1 MYYLLDLPFLANKHF
16 PHNCN
21 TRRVLEMEHALRR
34 EASSLF
40 LLKLLKPPPARK
52 PCIDPLLLQLPAVPA
67 VPAMPAM
74 PATEGVEH
82 PPAIRAGAHCN
93 SSTSQCTP
101 MDARDSTCGR
111 GNYQASS
118 LSSPPTSSGV
128 ALQILTAFSLQRPSI
143 TILDRETESLA
154 LDTCN
159 NR

>member
-52 PCIDPLLLQLPAVPA
+52 PCIDPLLLQLPAMPAVPA
-67 VPAMPAM
+67 VPAMPA
-74 PATEGVEH
+74 TERVEH
-82 PPAIRAGAHCN
+82 PPAIRARAHCN

-128 ALQILTAFSLQRPSI
+128 ALQILTAFNLQRPSI

-154 LDTCN
+154 LDPCN

>member
-52 PCIDPLLLQLPAVPA
+52 PCIDPLLLQLSAVPA
-67 VPAMPAM
+67 VPAV

-82 PPAIRAGAHCN
+82 PPAFRARAHCN

-128 ALQILTAFSLQRPSI
+128 ALQILTAFSLQTPSI
-143 TILDRETESLA
+143 TILDREIKSLA
-154 LDTCN
+154 LDPWN

>member
-52 PCIDPLLLQLPAVPA
+52 PCIDPLLLQLSAVPA
-67 VPAMPAM
+67 V

-82 PPAIRAGAHCN
+82 PPAIRARAHCN

-154 LDTCN
+154 LDPCN

>member
-40 LLKLLKPPPARK
+40 LLKWLKPPPARK
-52 PCIDPLLLQLPAVPA
+52 PCIDPLLLQLPAMPAVPA
-67 VPAMPAM
+67 VPAMPA
-74 PATEGVEH
+74 TERVEH
-82 PPAIRAGAHCN
+82 PPAIRARAHCN

-128 ALQILTAFSLQRPSI
+128 ALQILTAFNLQRPSI

-154 LDTCN
+154 LGPCN
-159 NR
+159 SR

>member
-52 PCIDPLLLQLPAVPA
+52 PCIDPLLLQLPA
-67 VPAMPAM
+67 M

-82 PPAIRAGAHCN
+82 PPAFRARAHCN
-93 SSTSQCTP
+93 SSTSQCIP

-154 LDTCN
+154 LDPCN

>member
-67 VPAMPAM
+67 VPA
-74 PATEGVEH
+74 TEGVEH
-82 PPAIRAGAHCN
+82 PPAFRARAHCN

-154 LDTCN
+154 LDPCN

>member
-34 EASSLF
+34 EAFSLF

-52 PCIDPLLLQLPAVPA
+52 PCIDPLLLQLSAVPAVPA
-67 VPAMPAM
+67 VPAL
-74 PATEGVEH
+74 PATERVEH
-82 PPAIRAGAHCN
+82 PPAFRARAHCN

-154 LDTCN
+154 LDPCN

>member
-21 TRRVLEMEHALRR
+21 TRRVLEMEYALRR

-52 PCIDPLLLQLPAVPA
+52 PCIDPLLLQLSAVPA
-67 VPAMPAM
+67 V

-82 PPAIRAGAHCN
+82 PPAFRARAHCN
-93 SSTSQCTP
+93 SSTSQCIP

-154 LDTCN
+154 LDPCN

>member
-52 PCIDPLLLQLPAVPA
+52 PCIDPLLLQLSAVPA
-67 VPAMPAM
+67 VPAV

-82 PPAIRAGAHCN
+82 PPASRARVHCN
-93 SSTSQCTP
+93 SSTSQCIP

-154 LDTCN
+154 LGPCN
-159 NR
+159 SR

>member
-52 PCIDPLLLQLPAVPA
+52 PCIDPLLLQLSAVPA
-67 VPAMPAM
+67 V

-82 PPAIRAGAHCN
+82 PPAFRARAHCN

-154 LDTCN
+154 LDPCN
-159 NR
+159 SR

>member
-52 PCIDPLLLQLPAVPA
+52 PCIDPLLPQLSAVPA
-67 VPAMPAM
+67 V

-82 PPAIRAGAHCN
+82 PPAFRARAHCN
-93 SSTSQCTP
+93 SSTSQCIP

-154 LDTCN
+154 LDPCN